1 MNLPP
6 EQMESARN
14 GRFHL
19 KITQIGIEIH
29 ASNSIRVSRTSA
41 PDVLKVSTVKAIQSK
56 KNQRRPRFSD
66 RRGWV
71 EAAVLRFWINGFQC
85 ICHCISRPLELYLR
99 DGWMGVVVHWL
110 TLPCAAAF
118 AEMPRILR
126 AAKVPDQA
134 DHKGDAPCFLVEGET
149 I

>member
-85 ICHCISRPLELYLR
+85 IGHCVPVADLSAR
-99 DGWMGVVVHWL
+99 GVDQIRSALH
-110 TLPCAAAF
+110 F
-118 AEMPRILR
+118 AEQRCI
-126 AAKVPDQA
+126 
-134 DHKGDAPCFLVEGET
+134 E
-149 I
+149 